1 MNARSSVIRVNS
13 TQPKRIISSILLF
26 LIVFGL
32 WQIYYVIHIFIP
44 EIQVSYTYAFYFA
57 IYLASLAI
65 FIFLVKLRKSTLS
78 EYGFKEPANT
88 NRCLIVSV
96 FSITFYLAVTL
107 LPGFIWGFSSPP
119 YPNTFFY
126 FVFTIVN
133 AIIVS
138 LITESIFRGYIFK
151 NIIDKYG
158 FFASLYASSVMFS
171 LYQIPIP
178 TLTAMSPDR
187 IITYIFTD
195 IIPTF
200 AAGIFLGFFFYKT
213 GWSLL
218 GPIIFR
224 TGILLYLFLPPIMA
238 TPPWWMK
245 LTFEV
250 TAYACLIILLE
261 ATVKEPKFLR
271 RKYRIES

>member
-1 MNARSSVIRVNS
+1 VNNTQRKRV
-13 TQPKRIISSILLF
+13 ISSILLF

-32 WQIYYVIHIFIP
+32 WQTYYLIHVFIP
-44 EIQVSYTYAFYFA
+44 EIQVSYTYALYFA

-65 FIFLVKLRKSTLS
+65 FLIFVKLRKSTLS
-78 EYGFKEPANT
+78 EHGFKEPANT
-88 NRCLIVSV
+88 RQCLILSI
-96 FSITFYLAVTL
+96 FSIVFYLTVTL

-119 YPNTFFY
+119 YPHTFTY

-138 LITESIFRGYIFK
+138 LTTESIFRGYIFK
-151 NIIDKYG
+151 NIIGKHG
-158 FFASLYASSVMFS
+158 FFASLHASSIMFS

-178 TLTAMSPDR
+178 TLITMSTDH

-195 IIPTF
+195 ILPLF
-200 AAGIFLGFFFYKT
+200 AAGLFLGFFFYKT
-213 GWSLL
+213 GWSLI

-224 TGILLYLFLPPIMA
+224 TGILLYLFRPPVMA
-238 TPPWWMK
+238 TPLWWMK

-261 ATVKEPKFLR
+261 TTIKEPRFLR
-271 RKYRIES
+271 RKYGLES